1 MSPSVPGYPSLRAR
15 RLRAAPERELGYVVV
30 RQNGSHKQMRAPEL
44 QPITF
49 SFADGD
55 AIGAVMVRRILL
67 STGIS
72 EEKAREVASRA

>member
-15 RLRAAPERELGYVVV
+15 RLRTALERELGYVVV

>member
-1 MSPSVPGYPSLRAR
+1 MSPVPGFPSLRAR
-15 RLRAAPERELGYVVV
+15 RLRTLLQRELGYEVV
-30 RQNGSHKQMRAPEL
+30 RQKGSHRQMRAPGL

-49 SFADGD
+49 AFSDGD